1 MGRHSDSDDQRIP
14 VGISACL
21 MGREVRHDGGHKHS
35 RYCTGVLAHYFR
47 FRSLCPEMGAGL
59 STPRPAMHLVDTDDG
74 VRLKATRGDRDF
86 TALMDGFVT
95 DTVERLG
102 DLRGFVLM
110 AKSPSCGM
118 ERIRVYRE
126 DGEVARRDAS
136 GLFAAALMARFP
148 LMPVEEEGRLN
159 DDRLRENFVE
169 RVFVYDDWR
178 RLNERE
184 GGLTA
189 KGLIDFH
196 SRHKFQLL
204 AHCQATYRR
213 LGPLLADLK
222 KRPLADIA
230 DDYIHAF
237 MPAMAKRISPGAHVN
252 TMLHLMGF
260 LRDELGEQDR
270 AAIHEQI
277 DAYLRGEV
285 PLVVPMTMLRA
296 AQSKVEQPYL
306 ATQQYLRPYPDALGL
321 RNRV

>member
-35 RYCTGVLAHYFR
+35 RYCTGVLARYFR

-159 DDRLRENFVE
+159 DDRQRENFVE

-178 RLNERE
+178 R
-184 GGLTA
+184 
-189 KGLIDFH
+189 
-196 SRHKFQLL
+196 
-204 AHCQATYRR
+204 
-213 LGPLLADLK
+213 
-222 KRPLADIA
+222 
-230 DDYIHAF
+230 
-237 MPAMAKRISPGAHVN
+237 
-252 TMLHLMGF
+252 
-260 LRDELGEQDR
+260 
-270 AAIHEQI
+270 
-277 DAYLRGEV
+277 
-285 PLVVPMTMLRA
+285 
-296 AQSKVEQPYL
+296 
-306 ATQQYLRPYPDALGL
+306 
-321 RNRV
+321 

>member
-1 MGRHSDSDDQRIP
+1 MN
-14 VGISACL
+14 
-21 MGREVRHDGGHKHS
+21 
-35 RYCTGVLAHYFR
+35 
-47 FRSLCPEMGAGL
+47 
-59 STPRPAMHLVDTDDG
+59 
-74 VRLKATRGDRDF
+74 
-86 TALMDGFVT
+86 GFVT
-95 DTVERLG
+95 GALDGLA

-136 GLFAAALMARFP
+136 GLFAAALTQRYP

-169 RVFVYDDWR
+169 RVFVYDDWC
-178 RLNERE
+178 RLIDGE

-196 SRHKFQLL
+196 RRHKFQLL

-222 KRPLADIA
+222 SRPLRDIA
-230 DDYIHAF
+230 DHYIRAF

-252 TMLHLMGF
+252 AMLHLMGF
-260 LRDELGEQDR
+260 LRDDLGEQDR
-270 AAIHEQI
+270 GLIHQQI
-277 DAYLRGEV
+277 EAYGRGEV
-285 PLVVPMTMLRA
+285 PLVVPMTLLRG
-296 AQSKVEQPYL
+296 AQSKVGQPYL
-306 ATQQYLRPYPDALGL
+306 AGQQYLRPYPDALGL

>member
-1 MGRHSDSDDQRIP
+1 
-14 VGISACL
+14 
-21 MGREVRHDGGHKHS
+21 
-35 RYCTGVLAHYFR
+35 
-47 FRSLCPEMGAGL
+47 
-59 STPRPAMHLVDTDDG
+59 
-74 VRLKATRGDRDF
+74 
-86 TALMDGFVT
+86 
-95 DTVERLG
+95 
-102 DLRGFVLM
+102 
-110 AKSPSCGM
+110 M

-169 RVFVYDDWR
+169 RVFVYDDWC
-178 RLNERE
+178 RLTERE

-222 KRPLADIA
+222 KRPLDEIA
-230 DDYIHAF
+230 DDYIDAF

-285 PLVVPMTMLRA
+285 PLVVPMTLLRA